1 MTTDKQLKVKAI
13 ENGTVIDHIP
23 SGSLFKII
31 SILDLDQVANPITFG
46 ANLES
51 RRMGTK
57 AIIKIDNHYLED
69 GEINKIA
76 FVAPMARVNT
86 IRNFEVV
93 EKRNVEVPERV
104 EGIARCANPACITN
118 HERMKTRFHV
128 LKQGERIALR
138 CDYCEKV
145 TAQENIVIIK

>member
-1 MTTDKQLKVKAI
+1 MTADKQLKVKAI
-13 ENGTVIDHIP
+13 ENGTVIDHLP

-31 SILDLDQVANPITFG
+31 SILDLDRVADPITFG

-57 AIIKIDNHYLED
+57 AIIKIDNHYLE
-69 GEINKIA
+69 GEEINKIA

-93 EKRNVEVPERV
+93 EKRNVEVPDRI
-104 EGIARCANPACITN
+104 EGIVRCANPACITN
-118 HERMKTRFHV
+118 HEKVKTRFHV
-128 LKQGERIALR
+128 EKKGERIALR
-138 CDYCEKV
+138 CNYCEKV
-145 TAQENIVIIK
+145 TTQENIVIIK

>member
-1 MTTDKQLKVKAI
+1 MTADKQLKVKAI

-31 SILDLDQVANPITFG
+31 SILDLDKVSDPITFG

-57 AIIKIDNHYLED
+57 AIIKIDNHYLAD
-69 GEINKIA
+69 GEINRIA

-86 IRNFEVV
+86 IRNYEVV
-93 EKRNVEVPERV
+93 EKRNVEVPGEI
-104 EGIARCANPACITN
+104 EGIVRCANPACITN
-118 HERMKTRFHV
+118 HEKLKTRFHV
-128 LKQGERIALR
+128 LKKGERIALR
-138 CDYCEKV
+138 CAYCEKV
-145 TAQENIVIIK
+145 TTEDNIVIIK